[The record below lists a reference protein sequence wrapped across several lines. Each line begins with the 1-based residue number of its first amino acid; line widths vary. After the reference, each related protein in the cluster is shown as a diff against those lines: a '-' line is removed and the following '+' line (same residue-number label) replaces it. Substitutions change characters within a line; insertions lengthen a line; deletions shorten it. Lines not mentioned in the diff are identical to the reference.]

1 MKSRARTTLSIF
13 SLVTASLVMGS
24 ACTGDLGG
32 TDEST
37 SSSGPSGEVCAASDN
52 DAIRLALAPACKA
65 CHDTGSNRPM
75 FASLEAFENLLVYNR
90 AVVVPGDPEGGTLIA
105 LLEGKATGS
114 YTQMPLTGEPFA
126 KLASAGMTKISMEA
140 LKEWITALP
149 PPDPARSGPH
159 RDSPTTRRLR
169 VVELVSTLQRTLGY
183 PEVGATDASSGKP
196 ASLWVRDP
204 DALGG
209 VGYSNIGAT
218 RTWSVLGGGDPLGR
232 VKDDP
237 TWSPGALRTVVE
249 MSLEWCG
256 TSVTKGDKA
265 IFRDASPSDTSMA
278 APEKIRANIAYL
290 HLRLLGEPA
299 AAEDVDAFYTGVFL
313 PAEPRGGPVAWTE
326 VCAALVR
333 DPRFLTF

>member
-1 MKSRARTTLSIF
+1 MKPRARTTLSAF
-13 SLVTASLVMGS
+13 SLLAASLVMGS

-32 TDEST
+32 PGESA
-37 SSSGPSGEVCAASDN
+37 SGSTGGECAASEN

-65 CHDTGSNRPM
+65 CHDTGSNRPI
-75 FASLEAFENLLVYNR
+75 FASLEAFENLLVYDPSI
-90 AVVVPGDPEGGTLIA
+90 VVPGDPAKGTLIA
-105 LLEGKATGS
+105 LLECTAKGS

-126 KLASAGMTKISMEA
+126 KLASAGMTKISMET
-140 LKEWITALP
+140 LKTWITTLP

-169 VVELVSTLQRTLGY
+169 VVELVSSLQRTLGY
-183 PEVGATDASSGKP
+183 AEVGATDAAQGNP
-196 ASLWVRDP
+196 AALWVRDP
-204 DALGG
+204 DAVGG
-209 VGYSNIGAT
+209 IGYMNIGAT

-237 TWSPGALRTVVE
+237 SWSPGALRTVVE

-256 TSVTKGDKA
+256 NAVTKGDKA
-265 IFRDASPSDTSMA
+265 IFRDASPSDTSTA
-278 APEKIRANIAYL
+278 APTMIRANIAYL
-290 HLRLLGEPA
+290 HLRLLGDPA
-299 AAEDVDAFYTGVFL
+299 AAADVDALYTGVFL
-313 PAEPRGGPVAWTE
+313 PAEPRGGSVAWTE